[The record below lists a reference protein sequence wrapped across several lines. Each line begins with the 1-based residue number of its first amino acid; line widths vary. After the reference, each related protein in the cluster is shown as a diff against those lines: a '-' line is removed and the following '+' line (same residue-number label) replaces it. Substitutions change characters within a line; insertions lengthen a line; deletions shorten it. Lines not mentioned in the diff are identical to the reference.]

1 MEIPIE
7 KKRLF
12 KILNDIADETV
23 DCTWAYAF
31 VYHDDEAVQVLKD
44 LGFVELKAGN
54 KTLKHINDVL
64 NGKLERHEQPAF
76 VEVHLK
82 GKFLAQVGLAIFRE
96 HDNEDPDREE
106 KTV

>member
-1 MEIPIE
+1 MKIPIE

-12 KILNDIADETV
+12 KILNDIATPTPEI
-23 DCTWAYAF
+23 DCDWAYAF

-54 KTLKHINDVL
+54 KILDHISSDISIGNR
-64 NGKLERHEQPAF
+64 KLDPHEQPGF

-82 GKFLAQVGLAIFRE
+82 NELITHVGLALFRE
-96 HDNEDPDREE
+96 DHEYTD
-106 KTV
+106 

>member
-12 KILNDIADETV
+12 RILNDIATPEI
-23 DCTWAYAF
+23 DCDWTYAF

-54 KTLKHINDVL
+54 KILDHISSDIKIGGRTLDS
-64 NGKLERHEQPAF
+64 HEQPGF

-82 GKFLAQVGLAIFRE
+82 NEFITQVGLALFRE
-96 HDNEDPDREE
+96 HETKGGNIG
-106 KTV
+106 

>member
-1 MEIPIE
+1 MEFPIE

-12 KILNDIADETV
+12 RILNDVADESV

-44 LGFVELKAGN
+44 LGFVELKSSG
-54 KTLKHINDVL
+54 KIL
-64 NGKLERHEQPAF
+64 NNVHELQRIRRSHEVESF

-82 GKFLAQVGLAIFRE
+82 SEFLTLFGLALL
-96 HDNEDPDREE
+96 REE
-106 KTV
+106 HEE